1 MGQEQDINL
10 KSIFKINMMV
20 LNFIRTQP
28 SEDVIALLRID
39 NNIIEVI
46 KQMSSC
52 QLLKLTETNQLL
64 IKLKDETI
72 DDFIK

>member
-10 KSIFKINMMV
+10 KSIFEINMMV

>member
-1 MGQEQDINL
+1 MDQEQDINL
-10 KSIFKINMMV
+10 KSIFEINMMV

-39 NNIIEVI
+39 NNIIEGI